1 MGRLRDKTIV
11 VTGGSS
17 GLGRAMALGFG
28 REGADVVVADIR
40 EDPRGGGAPT
50 AAAIVEGGGKAV
62 YVATDVA
69 RWTSIDHVVST
80 AVQRSGRLD
89 VIVNSAV
96 FLGRHSKGLLETTED
111 DWDALMAVNLR
122 GVFLCCKRA
131 VQQMLTQ
138 EPRGPQNEVRGRVIN
153 MSSQMGFVGTHGHV
167 GYCALKGAIV
177 NMTRQLAVDFG
188 PEGILVNAI
197 APGKVPTHALEK
209 QETEGDP
216 MDYVLA
222 RTPFH
227 RLGRPEDVAGMALFL
242 ASDDCS
248 YVSGATLPVDGG
260 WLAY

>member
-1 MGRLRDKTIV
+1 MDRLRDKAIV

-17 GLGRAMALGFG
+17 GLGRAMALAFG

-40 EDPRGGGAPT
+40 ETPRSGGQPT
-50 AAAIVEGGGKAV
+50 ASSIVEQGGKAV
-62 YVATDVA
+62 YVPTDVA
-69 RWTSIDHVVST
+69 HWDSIDNAVST
-80 AVQRSGRLD
+80 AVERTRRLD

-96 FLGRHSKGLLETTED
+96 YLGSHSKGLLETTEE
-111 DWDALMAVNLR
+111 DWDALMAVNLK

-138 EPRGPQNEVRGRVIN
+138 DPLNEVRGRVIN
-153 MSSQMGFVGTHGHV
+153 IASQMGLVGTPGHV

-188 PEGILVNAI
+188 KEGILVNAI
-197 APGKVPTHALEK
+197 APGKVPTDPLER
-209 QETEGDP
+209 QQTEGDP
-216 MDYVLA
+216 IEYILA

-227 RLGRPEDVAGMALFL
+227 RLGRPEDVAGMALYL
-242 ASDDCS
+242 ASDDCN